1 MQKKIFYIVVLVLM
15 SKFSF
20 AQQKWNL
27 ESVVKYAMENN
38 ITVKLSEIQA
48 KNAALTYGQSK
59 LSIYPNANVSLS
71 PGLSSGNNQDPT
83 TFSRVTQTFFN
94 TGLQFQT
101 SADLFNWYSKKNQIL
116 SNEWE
121 LKASM
126 ANVGKVA
133 NDIALAA
140 ANAYLQIL
148 LALEQQKITAVQIE
162 QTTSQLSNT
171 KKLVDAGSLPYLNLV
186 QLEAQLA
193 LDSSNYISA
202 KGNVSQS
209 LLNLKG
215 FLSIDAG
222 ENFDIETPAVSSI
235 PLEPIGDL
243 QPEDVYNLALKNQPL
258 QQFNEL
264 KLKAA
269 SYAIAS
275 AKGAMYPT
283 ISVFGGLSTNYLSF
297 KKRPIYAQNL
307 TGFSPTPFQV
317 NVGGT
322 NYVVEQPVF
331 VQGPIAGFIR
341 PDGVF
346 SQANNNFRK
355 SFGLNISVP
364 IFNGGAAKTNYK
376 RSQLNEE
383 GLKIQK
389 QQDNLKLKQ
398 DIYSAYT
405 AAIISLEKFNASNKS
420 VSASQTTLD
429 FAKKRFEVGVLGTF
443 DLITT
448 QNNLLRAKLDYTINQ
463 FDYIFKMKVLEFY
476 RGQGLKL

>member
-1 MQKKIFYIVVLVLM
+1 MHRKIIYIVTLLLM
-15 SKFSF
+15 TKISF

-121 LKASM
+121 LKASI

-133 NDIALAA
+133 NDIALSA

-148 LALEQQKITAVQIE
+148 LALEQQKITAIQIE
-162 QTTSQLSNT
+162 QTAFQLSNT

-209 LLNLKG
+209 ILNLKG

-222 ENFDIETPAVSSI
+222 ESFDLETPSVTSI
-235 PLEPIGDL
+235 PLEPIAEL

-269 SYAIAS
+269 SYATAS

-283 ISVFGGLSTNYLSF
+283 ISAFGGLSTNYLSF
-297 KKRPIYAQNL
+297 KKRPIYTQNL
-307 TGFSPTPFQV
+307 TGFAPTPFQV
-317 NVGGT
+317 TVGGT
-322 NYVVEQPVF
+322 NYTVEQPVF

-346 SQANNNFRK
+346 TQANNNFRK
-355 SFGLNISVP
+355 SLGLSITVP

-383 GLKIQK
+383 GLQIQK
-389 QQDNLKLKQ
+389 RQDNLKLKQ

-405 AAIISLEKFNASNKS
+405 AAIIALEKFNASSKS
-420 VSASQTTLD
+420 VTASQTTLD
-429 FAKKRFEVGVLGTF
+429 FAKKRFDVGVLGSF
-443 DLITT
+443 DLLTT